1 VIPTNSKRITKLPKR
16 RQKLY
21 RKFLSDLIHETMAGI
36 EGNGENREDK
46 KDQAVYQNKY
56 EDNELYFE
64 KKACSLCR
72 GGCCR
77 IGEEHAFLKKETILR
92 YVSRHPDQKPEQVMS
107 AYLTY
112 LPEKTFKESCVYHT
126 ETGCSLPRNMRSHVC
141 NDGLCC
147 SLRKLRRLFSR
158 EVVPKGVLFISRV
171 HGDSNRHD
179 PDADN
184 SIISSELILNSA
196 N

>member
-1 VIPTNSKRITKLPKR
+1 MIPTNSKRITKLPKR

-112 LPEKTFKESCVYHT
+112 LPKKTFRESCVYHT
-126 ETGCSLPRNMRSHVC
+126 ETGCSLHRNMRSHVC
-141 NDGLCC
+141 NDYLCDALYE
-147 SLRKLRRLFSR
+147 LRELFSR
-158 EVVPKGVLFISRV
+158 EAVPKGVVFISRAQDNW
-171 HGDSNRHD
+171 HKNDL
-179 PDADN
+179 DADN
-184 SIISSELILNSA
+184 RIVSWELILNLK